1 MNGGVDREGFGGAE
15 GLRIDCDEC
24 AMQST
29 SACDDCIVT
38 FICGREPHEA
48 IVIDVE
54 EARAMRL
61 LEQGGLVPR
70 LRHVR
75 RTG

>member
-1 MNGGVDREGFGGAE
+1 MVDEV
-15 GLRIDCDEC
+15 LRIDCDEC
-24 AMQST
+24 AMQAT
-29 SACDDCIVT
+29 SACDDCVVT
-38 FICGREPHEA
+38 FICGRAPHEA